1 MSMLTPVLQPPEVKE
16 YLSKGERFIKW
27 DDETA
32 NASPVILR
40 VDPKGFY
47 LYWTYQNKEME
58 ILDITSI
65 RDTRVGRF
73 AKIPKCQKLREVFNL
88 DYPHSTFLLKT
99 LTIVSGPDMVD
110 LTFHN
115 FVSYKE
121 NVGKSWAE
129 DIMAIV
135 RNPLTYNASR
145 YTFLEKILV
154 KLKMQ
159 LNAEGKI
166 PVKNIF
172 QMFPADRKRVEAA
185 LSACHLPKGK
195 NDAINPEDFP
205 ETVYKT
211 FLMNLCPRPEIDEI
225 FTSHHL
231 KAKPYMTKEH
241 LAKFINKKQ
250 RDSRLN
256 DILFPPAK
264 PEQVQSLIEKY
275 EPSGI
280 NIQRGQLSP
289 EGMVWFLCGPE
300 NNVIALD
307 KLVLY
312 QDMTQPLSHY
322 FINSSHNTYLTAGQF
337 SGISSPEMYRQT
349 LLAGCRC
356 VELDCWK
363 GRPPDEEPIITH
375 GFTMTTEILFKDAIE
390 AIAESAFKTSLYPV
404 ILSFEN
410 HVDSPKQQAK
420 MAEYCRTIFG
430 DMLLTEPLEKY
441 PLKPGVPL
449 PSPKDLLG
457 KILIKNKKKQ
467 SVSGKRQNSL
477 KKGRNVEPEVIGQ
490 PAPMDAEDTGDVA
503 EEEPEEE
510 DEQLGNLDEE
520 EIKKMQSDEGTAGL
534 EVTAYEEMSSLVNY
548 IQPIKFDSFEVSAQ
562 KNRSYV
568 ISSFTEL
575 KAYDLLTKFPMQFSK
590 CRYNKRQMSRIY
602 PKGTRM
608 DSSNYMPQMFWNV
621 GCQMVALNFQTMDVP
636 MQQNMALFEFN
647 GQCGYL
653 LKHEFMRRPDKPF
666 DPFSVDRIDVILSGQ
681 FLSDRS
687 VKTYVEVELF
697 GLPRDT
703 KRKYRTKLTSTANS
717 INPVWKEEPFVFE
730 KIMMPELA
738 SLKIVAYEEGGKFI
752 GHRVIPIIAVHSGY
766 HHVCLRSESNMPLT
780 MPSLFV
786 YLEVKDY
793 VPDAWAD
800 LTIALSN
807 PIKFFSLQ
815 DKKSVK
821 LKDGSVERLD
831 MQRNFP
837 SAESNGIPD
846 SSGKFTTPF
855 ANGPAEP
862 QTASLAELQQ
872 MKLFLKLLKKQEK
885 ELKELERKGSKRREE
900 LLQKY
905 SALFSEPIYH
915 GGKKRA
921 IHSRKTQKK
930 RSLTI
935 ADVDTTCANPVVMAE
950 SIDSQVLELKER
962 LKMDLIQLGE
972 EHYDGI
978 RRRKEQHATEQVT
991 KITELAKEKQTAELK
1006 ALKESS
1012 ESNIKDIKKKLE
1024 AKRVDRIQAMMRNT
1038 SDKAAQER
1046 LKKEIN
1052 NSHIQEVVQTIKLVI
1067 EKTARYQ
1074 RKLEEKQADNLR
1086 AIKEK
1091 ESQLQQEA
1099 VAEYEEKLKSLNAE
1113 VQEIMK
1119 NCAKV
1124 VFPEEPEMWNEAVLS
1139 IPKEEQHST
1148 EQLEKKIPVAEVSRL
1163 TIAMPE
1169 PPETETDSNIEERT
1183 SVCAWG
1189 ETTENKTLL
1198 YIILDLQLSRF
1209 AATICLSTS
1218 YPETLALN
1226 PSMHLAIQATFCC
1239 ANTELQ
1245 TIAVLAVPNCS
1256 SYSLAPYFYTGE
1268 LAVEIKDGVR
1278 NGISTRGEA
1287 AFPVKTQSRATAI
1300 TATWAEVET
1309 TLKLKPVIPCSKK
1322 CLFQNPGLLLQPF
1335 LVLKATQTQ
1344 NSIPKALPHIYLRA
1358 ALLGPSCEKGLR
1370 RKAAWKLQT
1379 GTSFLRASIPN
1390 STWSGS
1396 RVSILSKKSL
1406 RTGEVCEKATN
1417 PKIQQISCSTLT
1429 WTAGRQEDG
1438 QRPVDPEVCWKPAV
1452 EQSKTMNSSG
1462 SHSSRWGRLTHQVT
1476 SHYQDCFPNQPLA
1489 VSSSLHPL
1497 RQRRSKEVPQET
1509 CSSKTVFTA
1518 SSAGNSWYGCFT
1530 VIIIRLTSALPL
1542 FQTTLIWGHGND
1554 NSSNPCQQRKAHSTE
1569 TLGRSFLW
1577 SSLCQFTA
1585 LEDCSA
1591 AGGRQRTPPLYV
1603 YLIKKEL
1610 PALLLS
1616 QQCPGIALVHYH
1628 PKGSFELLMSH
1639 NHWVLTGQLPF
1650 HRRVLGKD
1658 GCYALRTSKIQQGLC
1673 SQRARYQLMHKTNK
1687 QTHPT
1692 HAHRTSSLLKSIP
1705 TLPPKLRGNLSC
1717 REFENPLSLWSS
1729 DLSIHKK
1736 KGFLPKLH
1744 RISSLFWE
1752 KHNQPEQLRMARAA
1766 RQLRRATCHITGLQ
1780 PISDELGREEKKKKF
1795 LYNLEQAKGHN
1806 SHASSHMF
1814 V

>member
-32 NASPVILR
+32 SASPVILR

-166 PVKNIF
+166 PVRNIF

-449 PSPKDLLG
+449 PSPQDLLG

-477 KKGRNVEPEVIGQ
+477 KKGRNVEPEIIEQ
-490 PAPMDAEDTGDVA
+490 PTPMDAEDTVWAGDVA

-510 DEQLGNLDEE
+510 EEHLGNLDEE

-575 KAYDLLTKFPMQFSK
+575 KAYDLLTKFPVQFVE
-590 CRYNKRQMSRIY
+590 YNKRQMSRIY

-608 DSSNYMPQMFWNV
+608 DSSNYLPQMFWNV

-653 LKHEFMRRPDKPF
+653 LKHEFMRRPDKQF
-666 DPFSVDRIDVILSGQ
+666 DPFSVDRIDVVVASTLSVTILSGQ

-717 INPVWKEEPFVFE
+717 INPVWKEEAFVFE

-738 SLKIVAYEEGGKFI
+738 SLKIVAWEEGGKFI
-752 GHRVIPIIAVHSGY
+752 GHRVIPVIAVHSGY

-786 YLEVKDY
+786 YLEIKDY

-807 PIKFFSLQ
+807 PIKFFNLQ
-815 DKKSVK
+815 NERSAK
-821 LKDGSVERLD
+821 LKGGSVERLGT
-831 MQRNFP
+831 QRNFP
-837 SAESNGIPD
+837 SAETNGTPD
-846 SSGKFTTPF
+846 ATGKYSTPLP
-855 ANGPAEP
+855 NGPAGAAAFAKDKNMIEVTQIAEP

-885 ELKELERKGSKRREE
+885 ELRELERKGSKRREE

-905 SALFSEPIYH
+905 SVLFLEPGCY
-915 GGKKRA
+915 GGKKKM

-930 RSLTI
+930 RSSATG
-935 ADVDTTCANPVVMAE
+935 DVATCANPVEMAE
-950 SIDSQVLELKER
+950 SIDSRVLELRER
-962 LKMDLIQLGE
+962 LEMDLIQLRE
-972 EHYDGI
+972 EHHDGI
-978 RRRKEQHATEQVT
+978 RRKKEQHATEQVT
-991 KITELAKEKQTAELK
+991 KITELAREKQTAELK

-1024 AKRVDRIQAMMRNT
+1024 AKRVDRIQTMMRNT

-1052 NSHIQEVVQTIKLVI
+1052 NSHIQEVVQTIKLVT

-1074 RKLEEKQADNLR
+1074 QKLEEKQADNLR
-1086 AIKEK
+1086 TIKEK

-1099 VAEYEEKLKSLNAE
+1099 LAEYEEKLKSLNLE
-1113 VQEIMK
+1113 VQEMVKNYMK
-1119 NCAKV
+1119 AG
-1124 VFPEEPEMWNEAVLS
+1124 FLGEPETQKEAVRS
-1139 IPKEEQHST
+1139 IPEGEQGST
-1148 EQLEKKIPVAEVSRL
+1148 GQLEEKIPVAEVSRL
-1163 TIAMPE
+1163 TIATAA
-1169 PPETETDSNIEERT
+1169 PPGAETEVEIEE
-1183 SVCAWG
+1183 
-1189 ETTENKTLL
+1189 
-1198 YIILDLQLSRF
+1198 
-1209 AATICLSTS
+1209 
-1218 YPETLALN
+1218 
-1226 PSMHLAIQATFCC
+1226 
-1239 ANTELQ
+1239 
-1245 TIAVLAVPNCS
+1245 
-1256 SYSLAPYFYTGE
+1256 
-1268 LAVEIKDGVR
+1268 
-1278 NGISTRGEA
+1278 
-1287 AFPVKTQSRATAI
+1287 
-1300 TATWAEVET
+1300 
-1309 TLKLKPVIPCSKK
+1309 
-1322 CLFQNPGLLLQPF
+1322 
-1335 LVLKATQTQ
+1335 
-1344 NSIPKALPHIYLRA
+1344 SI
-1358 ALLGPSCEKGLR
+1358 
-1370 RKAAWKLQT
+1370 
-1379 GTSFLRASIPN
+1379 F
-1390 STWSGS
+1390 
-1396 RVSILSKKSL
+1396 
-1406 RTGEVCEKATN
+1406 
-1417 PKIQQISCSTLT
+1417 
-1429 WTAGRQEDG
+1429 
-1438 QRPVDPEVCWKPAV
+1438 
-1452 EQSKTMNSSG
+1452 
-1462 SHSSRWGRLTHQVT
+1462 
-1476 SHYQDCFPNQPLA
+1476 
-1489 VSSSLHPL
+1489 
-1497 RQRRSKEVPQET
+1497 
-1509 CSSKTVFTA
+1509 
-1518 SSAGNSWYGCFT
+1518 
-1530 VIIIRLTSALPL
+1530 
-1542 FQTTLIWGHGND
+1542 
-1554 NSSNPCQQRKAHSTE
+1554 
-1569 TLGRSFLW
+1569 
-1577 SSLCQFTA
+1577 
-1585 LEDCSA
+1585 
-1591 AGGRQRTPPLYV
+1591 
-1603 YLIKKEL
+1603 
-1610 PALLLS
+1610 
-1616 QQCPGIALVHYH
+1616 
-1628 PKGSFELLMSH
+1628 
-1639 NHWVLTGQLPF
+1639 
-1650 HRRVLGKD
+1650 
-1658 GCYALRTSKIQQGLC
+1658 
-1673 SQRARYQLMHKTNK
+1673 
-1687 QTHPT
+1687 
-1692 HAHRTSSLLKSIP
+1692 
-1705 TLPPKLRGNLSC
+1705 
-1717 REFENPLSLWSS
+1717 
-1729 DLSIHKK
+1729 
-1736 KGFLPKLH
+1736 
-1744 RISSLFWE
+1744 
-1752 KHNQPEQLRMARAA
+1752 
-1766 RQLRRATCHITGLQ
+1766 
-1780 PISDELGREEKKKKF
+1780 
-1795 LYNLEQAKGHN
+1795 
-1806 SHASSHMF
+1806 
-1814 V
+1814 

>member
-1 MSMLTPVLQPPEVKE
+1 MSMLTPALQPPEVKE

-27 DDETA
+27 DD
-32 NASPVILR
+32 
-40 VDPKGFY
+40 
-47 LYWTYQNKEME
+47 EME

-166 PVKNIF
+166 PVRNIF

-467 SVSGKRQNSL
+467 SISGKRQNSL
-477 KKGRNVEPEVIGQ
+477 KKGRNVEPEITEQ
-490 PAPMDAEDTGDVA
+490 PMPMDAEDTGDVV

-510 DEQLGNLDEE
+510 DEHLGNLDEE

-575 KAYDLLTKFPMQFSK
+575 KAYDLLTKFPVQFVE
-590 CRYNKRQMSRIY
+590 YNKRQMSRIY

-653 LKHEFMRRPDKPF
+653 LKHEFMRRPDKQF
-666 DPFSVDRIDVILSGQ
+666 DPFSVDRIDVVVASTLSVTASTNHGAILSGQ

-717 INPVWKEEPFVFE
+717 INPVWKEEAFVFE

-738 SLKIVAYEEGGKFI
+738 SLKIVAWEEGGKFI
-752 GHRVIPIIAVHSGY
+752 GHRVIPVIAVHSGY
-766 HHVCLRSESNMPLT
+766 HHICLRSESNMPLT

-815 DKKSVK
+815 DKRSVK
-821 LKDGSVERLD
+821 LKDGSGERLGT
-831 MQRNFP
+831 QRNFP
-837 SAESNGIPD
+837 SAETNGIPD
-846 SSGKFTTPF
+846 STGKFSAPLS
-855 ANGPAEP
+855 NGPAGAAAFAKEENVIEVMQIAEP
-862 QTASLAELQQ
+862 QTASLAELQRI
-872 MKLFLKLLKKQEK
+872 KVFLKLLKRQEK
-885 ELKELERKGSKRREE
+885 ELRELERRGSKRREE

-905 SALFSEPIYH
+905 SVLFSESVCY
-915 GGKKRA
+915 GGKKRNA
-921 IHSRKTQKK
+921 RKTQKK
-930 RSLTI
+930 RSLI
-935 ADVDTTCANPVVMAE
+935 PGDVGTCADPVEMAE
-950 SIDSQVLELKER
+950 SIDSRVLELRER
-962 LKMDLIQLGE
+962 LEMDLIQLGE
-972 EHYDGI
+972 EHHDGI
-978 RRRKEQHATEQVT
+978 RRKKEQHATEQVM
-991 KITELAKEKQTAELK
+991 KITELAREKQAAELK
-1006 ALKESS
+1006 ALRESS

-1024 AKRVDRIQAMMRNT
+1024 AKRVDRIQTMMRNT

-1052 NSHIQEVVQTIKLVI
+1052 NSHIQDVVQTIKLVT

-1074 RKLEEKQADNLR
+1074 QKLEEKQADNLR
-1086 AIKEK
+1086 TIKEK

-1099 VAEYEEKLKSLNAE
+1099 LAEYEEKLRSLNME
-1113 VQEIMK
+1113 VQEMVK
-1119 NCAKV
+1119 NYAKAG
-1124 VFPEEPEMWNEAVLS
+1124 FPGEPETQKEAVQS
-1139 IPKEEQHST
+1139 VPEGEQGSA
-1148 EQLEKKIPVAEVSRL
+1148 EQLEEKTPVAEVPRL
-1163 TIAMPE
+1163 TTALPE
-1169 PPETETDSNIEERT
+1169 PPGAETDVEIEE
-1183 SVCAWG
+1183 
-1189 ETTENKTLL
+1189 
-1198 YIILDLQLSRF
+1198 
-1209 AATICLSTS
+1209 
-1218 YPETLALN
+1218 
-1226 PSMHLAIQATFCC
+1226 
-1239 ANTELQ
+1239 
-1245 TIAVLAVPNCS
+1245 
-1256 SYSLAPYFYTGE
+1256 
-1268 LAVEIKDGVR
+1268 
-1278 NGISTRGEA
+1278 
-1287 AFPVKTQSRATAI
+1287 
-1300 TATWAEVET
+1300 
-1309 TLKLKPVIPCSKK
+1309 
-1322 CLFQNPGLLLQPF
+1322 
-1335 LVLKATQTQ
+1335 
-1344 NSIPKALPHIYLRA
+1344 
-1358 ALLGPSCEKGLR
+1358 
-1370 RKAAWKLQT
+1370 
-1379 GTSFLRASIPN
+1379 
-1390 STWSGS
+1390 
-1396 RVSILSKKSL
+1396 SIL
-1406 RTGEVCEKATN
+1406 
-1417 PKIQQISCSTLT
+1417 
-1429 WTAGRQEDG
+1429 
-1438 QRPVDPEVCWKPAV
+1438 
-1452 EQSKTMNSSG
+1452 
-1462 SHSSRWGRLTHQVT
+1462 
-1476 SHYQDCFPNQPLA
+1476 
-1489 VSSSLHPL
+1489 
-1497 RQRRSKEVPQET
+1497 
-1509 CSSKTVFTA
+1509 
-1518 SSAGNSWYGCFT
+1518 
-1530 VIIIRLTSALPL
+1530 
-1542 FQTTLIWGHGND
+1542 
-1554 NSSNPCQQRKAHSTE
+1554 
-1569 TLGRSFLW
+1569 
-1577 SSLCQFTA
+1577 
-1585 LEDCSA
+1585 
-1591 AGGRQRTPPLYV
+1591 
-1603 YLIKKEL
+1603 
-1610 PALLLS
+1610 
-1616 QQCPGIALVHYH
+1616 
-1628 PKGSFELLMSH
+1628 
-1639 NHWVLTGQLPF
+1639 
-1650 HRRVLGKD
+1650 
-1658 GCYALRTSKIQQGLC
+1658 
-1673 SQRARYQLMHKTNK
+1673 
-1687 QTHPT
+1687 
-1692 HAHRTSSLLKSIP
+1692 
-1705 TLPPKLRGNLSC
+1705 
-1717 REFENPLSLWSS
+1717 
-1729 DLSIHKK
+1729 
-1736 KGFLPKLH
+1736 
-1744 RISSLFWE
+1744 
-1752 KHNQPEQLRMARAA
+1752 
-1766 RQLRRATCHITGLQ
+1766 
-1780 PISDELGREEKKKKF
+1780 
-1795 LYNLEQAKGHN
+1795 
-1806 SHASSHMF
+1806 
-1814 V
+1814 

>member
-16 YLSKGERFIKW
+16 YLSTGERFIKW

-32 NASPVILR
+32 SASPVILR

-47 LYWTYQNKEME
+47 LYWTYQN
-58 ILDITSI
+58 
-65 RDTRVGRF
+65 
-73 AKIPKCQKLREVFNL
+73 KCQKLREVFNL

-166 PVKNIF
+166 PVRNIF

-307 KLVLY
+307 KLMLY

-477 KKGRNVEPEVIGQ
+477 KKGRNVEPEIIEQ
-490 PAPMDAEDTGDVA
+490 PSPLDAEDTVWAGDVA

-510 DEQLGNLDEE
+510 DEHLGNLDEE

-575 KAYDLLTKFPMQFSK
+575 KACDLLTKFPVQFVE
-590 CRYNKRQMSRIY
+590 YNKRQMSRIY

-653 LKHEFMRRPDKPF
+653 LKHEFMRRPDKQF
-666 DPFSVDRIDVILSGQ
+666 DPFSVDRIDVVVASTLSVTILSGQ

-687 VKTYVEVELF
+687 VKTFVEVELF

-717 INPVWKEEPFVFE
+717 INPVWKEEAFVFE

-738 SLKIVAYEEGGKFI
+738 SLKIAAWEEGGKFI
-752 GHRVIPIIAVHSGY
+752 GHRIIPVVALHSGY

-786 YLEVKDY
+786 YLEIKDY

-815 DKKSVK
+815 DKRSVK
-821 LKDGSVERLD
+821 LKDGSVERPGT
-831 MQRNFP
+831 QRNFP
-837 SAESNGIPD
+837 PAEVNGMPD
-846 SSGKFTTPF
+846 STGKFSTPLS
-855 ANGPAEP
+855 NGPAGAAAFTKDETVTEMTQIAEP
-862 QTASLAELQQ
+862 ETVSLAELQQ

-885 ELKELERKGSKRREE
+885 ELRELERKGSKRREE

-905 SALFSEPIYH
+905 SVLFSESVCY
-915 GGKKRA
+915 GGKKRMM
-921 IHSRKTQKK
+921 HTRKTQKK
-930 RSLTI
+930 RS
-935 ADVDTTCANPVVMAE
+935 VTTGDGGTYANRVEMAE
-950 SIDSQVLELKER
+950 SIDSQVGELRER
-962 LKMDLIQLGE
+962 LEMDLIHLGE
-972 EHYDGI
+972 EHHDGI
-978 RRRKEQHATEQVT
+978 RRKKEQHATEQVT
-991 KITELAKEKQTAELK
+991 KITELAREKQTAELK
-1006 ALKESS
+1006 VLKESS
-1012 ESNIKDIKKKLE
+1012 ESNIKDIKKRLE
-1024 AKRVDRIQAMMRNT
+1024 ARRVERIQTMLRNT

-1052 NSHIQEVVQTIKLVI
+1052 NSHIQEVVQTIKRVT

-1074 RKLEEKQADNLR
+1074 QKLEEKQAENLR

-1091 ESQLQQEA
+1091 ESQLLQE
-1099 VAEYEEKLKSLNAE
+1099 VLAEYEEKLQSLNVE
-1113 VQEIMK
+1113 VQEMVK
-1119 NCAKV
+1119 NYVGAGWAG
-1124 VFPEEPEMWNEAVLS
+1124 EPETHGEAVQS
-1139 IPKEEQHST
+1139 IPEGEQGSAQ
-1148 EQLEKKIPVAEVSRL
+1148 QLEEKMPVAEASML
-1163 TIAMPE
+1163 TIAQPE
-1169 PPETETDSNIEERT
+1169 PPAAET
-1183 SVCAWG
+1183 
-1189 ETTENKTLL
+1189 
-1198 YIILDLQLSRF
+1198 
-1209 AATICLSTS
+1209 
-1218 YPETLALN
+1218 
-1226 PSMHLAIQATFCC
+1226 
-1239 ANTELQ
+1239 
-1245 TIAVLAVPNCS
+1245 
-1256 SYSLAPYFYTGE
+1256 
-1268 LAVEIKDGVR
+1268 AVEIEE
-1278 NGISTRGEA
+1278 S
-1287 AFPVKTQSRATAI
+1287 
-1300 TATWAEVET
+1300 
-1309 TLKLKPVIPCSKK
+1309 KL
-1322 CLFQNPGLLLQPF
+1322 
-1335 LVLKATQTQ
+1335 
-1344 NSIPKALPHIYLRA
+1344 
-1358 ALLGPSCEKGLR
+1358 
-1370 RKAAWKLQT
+1370 
-1379 GTSFLRASIPN
+1379 
-1390 STWSGS
+1390 
-1396 RVSILSKKSL
+1396 
-1406 RTGEVCEKATN
+1406 
-1417 PKIQQISCSTLT
+1417 
-1429 WTAGRQEDG
+1429 
-1438 QRPVDPEVCWKPAV
+1438 
-1452 EQSKTMNSSG
+1452 
-1462 SHSSRWGRLTHQVT
+1462 
-1476 SHYQDCFPNQPLA
+1476 
-1489 VSSSLHPL
+1489 
-1497 RQRRSKEVPQET
+1497 
-1509 CSSKTVFTA
+1509 
-1518 SSAGNSWYGCFT
+1518 
-1530 VIIIRLTSALPL
+1530 
-1542 FQTTLIWGHGND
+1542 
-1554 NSSNPCQQRKAHSTE
+1554 
-1569 TLGRSFLW
+1569 
-1577 SSLCQFTA
+1577 
-1585 LEDCSA
+1585 
-1591 AGGRQRTPPLYV
+1591 
-1603 YLIKKEL
+1603 
-1610 PALLLS
+1610 
-1616 QQCPGIALVHYH
+1616 
-1628 PKGSFELLMSH
+1628 
-1639 NHWVLTGQLPF
+1639 
-1650 HRRVLGKD
+1650 
-1658 GCYALRTSKIQQGLC
+1658 
-1673 SQRARYQLMHKTNK
+1673 
-1687 QTHPT
+1687 
-1692 HAHRTSSLLKSIP
+1692 
-1705 TLPPKLRGNLSC
+1705 
-1717 REFENPLSLWSS
+1717 
-1729 DLSIHKK
+1729 
-1736 KGFLPKLH
+1736 
-1744 RISSLFWE
+1744 
-1752 KHNQPEQLRMARAA
+1752 
-1766 RQLRRATCHITGLQ
+1766 
-1780 PISDELGREEKKKKF
+1780 
-1795 LYNLEQAKGHN
+1795 
-1806 SHASSHMF
+1806 
-1814 V
+1814 

>member
-1 MSMLTPVLQPPEVKE
+1 
-16 YLSKGERFIKW
+16 
-27 DDETA
+27 
-32 NASPVILR
+32 
-40 VDPKGFY
+40 
-47 LYWTYQNKEME
+47 ME

-99 LTIVSGPDMVD
+99 LTVVSGPDMVD

-121 NVGKSWAE
+121 NVGKNWAE

-166 PVKNIF
+166 PVRNIF

-256 DILFPPAK
+256 DVLFPPAK

-307 KLVLY
+307 KLVLN

-430 DMLLTEPLEKY
+430 NMLLTEPLEKY

-449 PSPKDLLG
+449 PSPQDLLG

-467 SVSGKRQNSL
+467 SIAGKRQNSL
-477 KKGRNVEPEVIGQ
+477 KKGRNVEPEITEQ
-490 PAPMDAEDTGDVA
+490 PASMDSEDTVWAGDVA

-510 DEQLGNLDEE
+510 EEQPGNLDEE
-520 EIKKMQSDEGTAGL
+520 EIKKMQSDEGTASL

-548 IQPIKFDSFEVSAQ
+548 VQPIKFDSFEVSSQ

-575 KAYDLLTKFPMQFSK
+575 KAYDLLTKFPLQFVE
-590 CRYNKRQMSRIY
+590 YNKRQMSRIY

-653 LKHEFMRRPDKPF
+653 LKHEFLRRPDKQF
-666 DPFSVDRIDVILSGQ
+666 DPFFVDRTDVVVASTLSVTILSGQ

-717 INPVWKEEPFVFE
+717 INPVWKEEAFVFE

-738 SLKIVAYEEGGKFI
+738 SLKIVAWEEGGKFI
-752 GHRVIPIIAVHSGY
+752 GHRVIPVIAVHSGY

-786 YLEVKDY
+786 YLEIKDY

-815 DKKSVK
+815 DKRSVK
-821 LKDGSVERLD
+821 QKDDSMKTPET
-831 MQRNFP
+831 QRKFL
-837 SAESNGIPD
+837 SAETNGIPD
-846 SSGKFTTPF
+846 TTGKFNTF
-855 ANGPAEP
+855 SNGPAGAVALAKDENVKGTTQIAEP
-862 QTASLAELQQ
+862 QTASLEELQQ

-885 ELKELERKGSKRREE
+885 ELKELERKGSKRKDE
-900 LLQKY
+900 LLQRY
-905 SALFSEPIYH
+905 SALFSAPICH
-915 GGKKRA
+915 GGKKRM
-921 IHSRKTQKK
+921 IYPGKTLKK
-930 RSLTI
+930 KSM
-935 ADVDTTCANPVVMAE
+935 TTDDLGTWANPVEAAE
-950 SIDSQVLELKER
+950 SSDSRVLELRGR
-962 LKMDLIQLGE
+962 LEMDLIQLGE
-972 EHYDGI
+972 EHHDGI
-978 RRRKEQHATEQVT
+978 RKKKEQHATEQVT
-991 KITELAKEKQTAELK
+991 KITELAKEKQAAELK

-1012 ESNIKDIKKKLE
+1012 ESNIKEIKKKME
-1024 AKRVDRIQAMMRNT
+1024 AKRVDRIQTMMRNT

-1052 NSHIQEVVQTIKLVI
+1052 NSHIQEAVQTIKLVTERI
-1067 EKTARYQ
+1067 ARYQ
-1074 RKLEEKQADNLR
+1074 QKLEEKQIDNLKK
-1086 AIKEK
+1086 IKEK

-1099 VAEYEEKLKSLNAE
+1099 LVEYKEKLKSLNME
-1113 VQEIMK
+1113 VQEVVK
-1119 NCAKV
+1119 NYAKAI
-1124 VFPEEPEMWNEAVLS
+1124 FPREAEIQNEAVLS
-1139 IPKEEQHST
+1139 TTEEEQGSA
-1148 EQLEKKIPVAEVSRL
+1148 EQLEEKIPVAAVSRL
-1163 TIAMPE
+1163 TITMAE
-1169 PPETETDSNIEERT
+1169 PSGTE
-1183 SVCAWG
+1183 A
-1189 ETTENKTLL
+1189 
-1198 YIILDLQLSRF
+1198 
-1209 AATICLSTS
+1209 
-1218 YPETLALN
+1218 
-1226 PSMHLAIQATFCC
+1226 
-1239 ANTELQ
+1239 
-1245 TIAVLAVPNCS
+1245 
-1256 SYSLAPYFYTGE
+1256 
-1268 LAVEIKDGVR
+1268 AVEI
-1278 NGISTRGEA
+1278 EE
-1287 AFPVKTQSRATAI
+1287 SR
-1300 TATWAEVET
+1300 
-1309 TLKLKPVIPCSKK
+1309 
-1322 CLFQNPGLLLQPF
+1322 F
-1335 LVLKATQTQ
+1335 
-1344 NSIPKALPHIYLRA
+1344 
-1358 ALLGPSCEKGLR
+1358 
-1370 RKAAWKLQT
+1370 
-1379 GTSFLRASIPN
+1379 
-1390 STWSGS
+1390 
-1396 RVSILSKKSL
+1396 
-1406 RTGEVCEKATN
+1406 
-1417 PKIQQISCSTLT
+1417 
-1429 WTAGRQEDG
+1429 
-1438 QRPVDPEVCWKPAV
+1438 
-1452 EQSKTMNSSG
+1452 
-1462 SHSSRWGRLTHQVT
+1462 
-1476 SHYQDCFPNQPLA
+1476 
-1489 VSSSLHPL
+1489 
-1497 RQRRSKEVPQET
+1497 
-1509 CSSKTVFTA
+1509 
-1518 SSAGNSWYGCFT
+1518 
-1530 VIIIRLTSALPL
+1530 
-1542 FQTTLIWGHGND
+1542 
-1554 NSSNPCQQRKAHSTE
+1554 
-1569 TLGRSFLW
+1569 
-1577 SSLCQFTA
+1577 
-1585 LEDCSA
+1585 
-1591 AGGRQRTPPLYV
+1591 
-1603 YLIKKEL
+1603 
-1610 PALLLS
+1610 
-1616 QQCPGIALVHYH
+1616 
-1628 PKGSFELLMSH
+1628 
-1639 NHWVLTGQLPF
+1639 
-1650 HRRVLGKD
+1650 
-1658 GCYALRTSKIQQGLC
+1658 
-1673 SQRARYQLMHKTNK
+1673 
-1687 QTHPT
+1687 
-1692 HAHRTSSLLKSIP
+1692 
-1705 TLPPKLRGNLSC
+1705 
-1717 REFENPLSLWSS
+1717 
-1729 DLSIHKK
+1729 
-1736 KGFLPKLH
+1736 
-1744 RISSLFWE
+1744 
-1752 KHNQPEQLRMARAA
+1752 
-1766 RQLRRATCHITGLQ
+1766 
-1780 PISDELGREEKKKKF
+1780 
-1795 LYNLEQAKGHN
+1795 
-1806 SHASSHMF
+1806 
-1814 V
+1814 

>member
-1 MSMLTPVLQPPEVKE
+1 MSMLNPVLQPPEVKE

-32 NASPVILR
+32 SASPVILR

-47 LYWTYQNKEME
+47 LYWTNQNKEME

-65 RDTRVGRF
+65 RDTRVGRY

-166 PVKNIF
+166 PVRNIF

-185 LSACHLPKGK
+185 LTACHLPKGK

-307 KLVLY
+307 KLQLY

-457 KILIKNKKKQ
+457 KILIKNKKNQ
-467 SVSGKRQNSL
+467 SISGKRQNSL
-477 KKGRNVEPEVIGQ
+477 KKGRNVEPEIIEQ
-490 PAPMDAEDTGDVA
+490 PAPMDAEVWAGDGA

-510 DEQLGNLDEE
+510 DVLLGNLDEE

-575 KAYDLLTKFPMQFSK
+575 KAYDLLTKFPTQFVE
-590 CRYNKRQMSRIY
+590 YNKRQMSRIY

-653 LKHEFMRRPDKPF
+653 LKHEFMRRPDKQF
-666 DPFSVDRIDVILSGQ
+666 DPFSVDRMDVVVASTLSVTILSGQ

-717 INPVWKEEPFVFE
+717 INPVWKEEAFVFE

-738 SLKIVAYEEGGKFI
+738 SLKIAAWEEGGKFI
-752 GHRVIPIIAVHSGY
+752 GHRVIPVIAVHSGY

-786 YLEVKDY
+786 YLEIKDY

-815 DKKSVK
+815 DKRSVQ
-821 LKDGSVERLD
+821 LKDGSVERLGI
-831 MQRNFP
+831 QRNFP
-837 SAESNGIPD
+837 SAETNGIPD
-846 SSGKFTTPF
+846 STGKFSTPLS
-855 ANGPAEP
+855 NGPAGAAAFAKDENVIEVMQIAEP
-862 QTASLAELQQ
+862 QTASLVELQQ

-885 ELKELERKGSKRREE
+885 ELRELERKGSKRREE

-905 SALFSEPIYH
+905 SVLFSDPVCY
-915 GGKKRA
+915 GCKKRM
-921 IHSRKTQKK
+921 IHTRKTQKK
-930 RSLTI
+930 RSLTTG
-935 ADVDTTCANPVVMAE
+935 DVGTCANPVEMAE
-950 SIDSQVLELKER
+950 SIDSRILELRER
-962 LKMDLIQLGE
+962 LEMDLIHLGE
-972 EHYDGI
+972 EHHDGI
-978 RRRKEQHATEQVT
+978 RRKKEQHATEQVT
-991 KITELAKEKQTAELK
+991 KIIELAREKQTAELK

-1024 AKRVDRIQAMMRNT
+1024 AKRVDRIQTMMRNT

-1052 NSHIQEVVQTIKLVI
+1052 NSHIQEVVQTIKLVTQ
-1067 EKTARYQ
+1067 KTARYQ
-1074 RKLEEKQADNLR
+1074 QKLEEKQADNLR
-1086 AIKEK
+1086 TIKEK

-1099 VAEYEEKLKSLNAE
+1099 LAEYEEKLKMLNME
-1113 VQEIMK
+1113 VQEMVK
-1119 NCAKV
+1119 NYAKPG
-1124 VFPEEPEMWNEAVLS
+1124 FPGEPEMQKEAVQS
-1139 IPKEEQHST
+1139 VPEGEQGST
-1148 EQLEKKIPVAEVSRL
+1148 EQPKDKIPVAEVSRL
-1163 TIAMPE
+1163 TIAVPE
-1169 PPETETDSNIEERT
+1169 PPGAETDVEIEE
-1183 SVCAWG
+1183 
-1189 ETTENKTLL
+1189 
-1198 YIILDLQLSRF
+1198 
-1209 AATICLSTS
+1209 
-1218 YPETLALN
+1218 
-1226 PSMHLAIQATFCC
+1226 
-1239 ANTELQ
+1239 
-1245 TIAVLAVPNCS
+1245 
-1256 SYSLAPYFYTGE
+1256 
-1268 LAVEIKDGVR
+1268 
-1278 NGISTRGEA
+1278 
-1287 AFPVKTQSRATAI
+1287 
-1300 TATWAEVET
+1300 
-1309 TLKLKPVIPCSKK
+1309 
-1322 CLFQNPGLLLQPF
+1322 
-1335 LVLKATQTQ
+1335 
-1344 NSIPKALPHIYLRA
+1344 SI
-1358 ALLGPSCEKGLR
+1358 
-1370 RKAAWKLQT
+1370 
-1379 GTSFLRASIPN
+1379 F
-1390 STWSGS
+1390 
-1396 RVSILSKKSL
+1396 
-1406 RTGEVCEKATN
+1406 
-1417 PKIQQISCSTLT
+1417 
-1429 WTAGRQEDG
+1429 
-1438 QRPVDPEVCWKPAV
+1438 
-1452 EQSKTMNSSG
+1452 
-1462 SHSSRWGRLTHQVT
+1462 
-1476 SHYQDCFPNQPLA
+1476 
-1489 VSSSLHPL
+1489 
-1497 RQRRSKEVPQET
+1497 
-1509 CSSKTVFTA
+1509 
-1518 SSAGNSWYGCFT
+1518 
-1530 VIIIRLTSALPL
+1530 
-1542 FQTTLIWGHGND
+1542 
-1554 NSSNPCQQRKAHSTE
+1554 
-1569 TLGRSFLW
+1569 
-1577 SSLCQFTA
+1577 
-1585 LEDCSA
+1585 
-1591 AGGRQRTPPLYV
+1591 
-1603 YLIKKEL
+1603 
-1610 PALLLS
+1610 
-1616 QQCPGIALVHYH
+1616 
-1628 PKGSFELLMSH
+1628 
-1639 NHWVLTGQLPF
+1639 
-1650 HRRVLGKD
+1650 
-1658 GCYALRTSKIQQGLC
+1658 
-1673 SQRARYQLMHKTNK
+1673 
-1687 QTHPT
+1687 
-1692 HAHRTSSLLKSIP
+1692 
-1705 TLPPKLRGNLSC
+1705 
-1717 REFENPLSLWSS
+1717 
-1729 DLSIHKK
+1729 
-1736 KGFLPKLH
+1736 
-1744 RISSLFWE
+1744 
-1752 KHNQPEQLRMARAA
+1752 
-1766 RQLRRATCHITGLQ
+1766 
-1780 PISDELGREEKKKKF
+1780 
-1795 LYNLEQAKGHN
+1795 
-1806 SHASSHMF
+1806 
-1814 V
+1814 

>member
-1 MSMLTPVLQPPEVKE
+1 MSALTPALQPPEVKE
-16 YLSKGERFIKW
+16 YLCKGERFIKW
-27 DDETA
+27 DD
-32 NASPVILR
+32 
-40 VDPKGFY
+40 
-47 LYWTYQNKEME
+47 EME

-129 DIMAIV
+129 DILAIV

-154 KLKMQ
+154 KLKLQ

-166 PVKNIF
+166 PVRNIF

-205 ETVYKT
+205 EPVYKT

-307 KLVLY
+307 KLMLY

-337 SGISSPEMYRQT
+337 SGISSPEMYRQA

-457 KILIKNKKKQ
+457 KILIKNKKNQ
-467 SVSGKRQNSL
+467 SVSEKRQNSL
-477 KKGRNVEPEVIGQ
+477 KKGRNVEPEITEQ
-490 PAPMDAEDTGDVA
+490 PTPVDAEDTVWAGDVA

-510 DEQLGNLDEE
+510 EEQLENLDEE

-562 KNRSYV
+562 KNQSYV

-575 KAYDLLTKFPMQFSK
+575 KAYDLLSKFPVQFVE
-590 CRYNKRQMSRIY
+590 YNKRQMSRIY

-608 DSSNYMPQMFWNV
+608 DSSNYAPQTFWNV

-653 LKHEFMRRPDKPF
+653 LKHEFLRRPDKHF
-666 DPFSVDRIDVILSGQ
+666 DPFSLDRIDVVVASTLSILSGQ

-717 INPVWKEEPFVFE
+717 INPVWKEEAFVFE

-738 SLKIVAYEEGGKFI
+738 SLKIVAWEEGGKFI
-752 GHRVIPIIAVHSGY
+752 GHRVIPVIAMHSGY

-786 YLEVKDY
+786 FLEVKDY

-807 PIKFFSLQ
+807 PIKFFHVQ
-815 DKKSVK
+815 DKRSVN
-821 LKDGSVERLD
+821 LRNASGESPGT
-831 MQRNFP
+831 QRNIP
-837 SAESNGIPD
+837 SAETNGVPDSAGRLSIPPSNGPT
-846 SSGKFTTPF
+846 GAAAFTRDETVLEVMQM
-855 ANGPAEP
+855 AEP
-862 QTASLAELQQ
+862 ETATLAELQQ
-872 MKLFLKLLKKQEK
+872 MKRFLKLLKRQEK
-885 ELKELERKGSKRREE
+885 ELRELEQKGSKRRVE

-905 SALFSEPIYH
+905 TVLFSEPVCH
-915 GGKKRA
+915 RGKKGM
-921 IHSRKTQKK
+921 IHTRKTQKK
-930 RSLTI
+930 RTV
-935 ADVDTTCANPVVMAE
+935 AQGYVGTCENPVEVAE
-950 SIDSQVLELKER
+950 SIDCQLQELRKRLEL
-962 LKMDLIQLGE
+962 DLIHLGE
-972 EHYDGI
+972 QHHEGI
-978 RRRKEQHATEQVT
+978 CRKKEQHATEQVART
-991 KITELAKEKQTAELK
+991 LELARERQGAELR
-1006 ALKESS
+1006 ALQDRM
-1012 ESNIKDIKKKLE
+1012 ESNIKDIKKRLE
-1024 AKRVDRIQAMMRNT
+1024 AKRVERIQAMLRNT

-1052 NSHIQEVVQTIKLVI
+1052 NSHIQEVVQTIK
-1067 EKTARYQ
+1067 
-1074 RKLEEKQADNLR
+1074 
-1086 AIKEK
+1086 
-1091 ESQLQQEA
+1091 
-1099 VAEYEEKLKSLNAE
+1099 
-1113 VQEIMK
+1113 
-1119 NCAKV
+1119 
-1124 VFPEEPEMWNEAVLS
+1124 
-1139 IPKEEQHST
+1139 
-1148 EQLEKKIPVAEVSRL
+1148 
-1163 TIAMPE
+1163 
-1169 PPETETDSNIEERT
+1169 
-1183 SVCAWG
+1183 
-1189 ETTENKTLL
+1189 
-1198 YIILDLQLSRF
+1198 
-1209 AATICLSTS
+1209 
-1218 YPETLALN
+1218 
-1226 PSMHLAIQATFCC
+1226 
-1239 ANTELQ
+1239 
-1245 TIAVLAVPNCS
+1245 
-1256 SYSLAPYFYTGE
+1256 
-1268 LAVEIKDGVR
+1268 
-1278 NGISTRGEA
+1278 
-1287 AFPVKTQSRATAI
+1287 
-1300 TATWAEVET
+1300 
-1309 TLKLKPVIPCSKK
+1309 
-1322 CLFQNPGLLLQPF
+1322 
-1335 LVLKATQTQ
+1335 
-1344 NSIPKALPHIYLRA
+1344 
-1358 ALLGPSCEKGLR
+1358 
-1370 RKAAWKLQT
+1370 
-1379 GTSFLRASIPN
+1379 
-1390 STWSGS
+1390 
-1396 RVSILSKKSL
+1396 
-1406 RTGEVCEKATN
+1406 
-1417 PKIQQISCSTLT
+1417 
-1429 WTAGRQEDG
+1429 
-1438 QRPVDPEVCWKPAV
+1438 
-1452 EQSKTMNSSG
+1452 
-1462 SHSSRWGRLTHQVT
+1462 
-1476 SHYQDCFPNQPLA
+1476 
-1489 VSSSLHPL
+1489 
-1497 RQRRSKEVPQET
+1497 
-1509 CSSKTVFTA
+1509 
-1518 SSAGNSWYGCFT
+1518 
-1530 VIIIRLTSALPL
+1530 
-1542 FQTTLIWGHGND
+1542 
-1554 NSSNPCQQRKAHSTE
+1554 
-1569 TLGRSFLW
+1569 
-1577 SSLCQFTA
+1577 
-1585 LEDCSA
+1585 
-1591 AGGRQRTPPLYV
+1591 
-1603 YLIKKEL
+1603 
-1610 PALLLS
+1610 
-1616 QQCPGIALVHYH
+1616 
-1628 PKGSFELLMSH
+1628 
-1639 NHWVLTGQLPF
+1639 
-1650 HRRVLGKD
+1650 
-1658 GCYALRTSKIQQGLC
+1658 
-1673 SQRARYQLMHKTNK
+1673 
-1687 QTHPT
+1687 
-1692 HAHRTSSLLKSIP
+1692 
-1705 TLPPKLRGNLSC
+1705 
-1717 REFENPLSLWSS
+1717 
-1729 DLSIHKK
+1729 
-1736 KGFLPKLH
+1736 
-1744 RISSLFWE
+1744 
-1752 KHNQPEQLRMARAA
+1752 
-1766 RQLRRATCHITGLQ
+1766 
-1780 PISDELGREEKKKKF
+1780 
-1795 LYNLEQAKGHN
+1795 
-1806 SHASSHMF
+1806 
-1814 V
+1814 

>member
-1 MSMLTPVLQPPEVKE
+1 MSMLNPVLQPPEVKE
-16 YLSKGERFIKW
+16 YLSKGERFIRW

-32 NASPVILR
+32 SASPVILR

-65 RDTRVGRF
+65 RDTRVGRY

-166 PVKNIF
+166 PVRNIF

-185 LSACHLPKGK
+185 LTACHLPKGK

-307 KLVLY
+307 KLQLY

-457 KILIKNKKKQ
+457 KILIKNKKNQ
-467 SVSGKRQNSL
+467 SISGKRQNSL
-477 KKGRNVEPEVIGQ
+477 KKGRNVEPEIVEQ
-490 PAPMDAEDTGDVA
+490 PAPMDAEVWAGDVA

-510 DEQLGNLDEE
+510 DVLLGNLDEE

-575 KAYDLLTKFPMQFSK
+575 KAYDLLTKFPTQFVE
-590 CRYNKRQMSRIY
+590 YNKRQMSRIY

-653 LKHEFMRRPDKPF
+653 LKHEFMRRPDKQF
-666 DPFSVDRIDVILSGQ
+666 DPFSVDRMDVVVASTLSVTILSGQ

-717 INPVWKEEPFVFE
+717 INPVWKEEAFVFE

-738 SLKIVAYEEGGKFI
+738 SLKIAAWEEGGKFI
-752 GHRVIPIIAVHSGY
+752 GHRVIPVIAVHSGY

-786 YLEVKDY
+786 YLEIKDY

-815 DKKSVK
+815 DKRSVQ
-821 LKDGSVERLD
+821 LKDGSVERLGT
-831 MQRNFP
+831 QRNFP
-837 SAESNGIPD
+837 SAETNGIPD
-846 SSGKFTTPF
+846 STGKFSTPLS
-855 ANGPAEP
+855 NGPAGAAAFAKDENVIEVMQIAEP
-862 QTASLAELQQ
+862 QTASLVELQQ

-885 ELKELERKGSKRREE
+885 ELRELERKGSKRREE

-905 SALFSEPIYH
+905 SVLFSDPVCY
-915 GGKKRA
+915 GCKKRM
-921 IHSRKTQKK
+921 IHTRKTQKK
-930 RSLTI
+930 RSLTTG
-935 ADVDTTCANPVVMAE
+935 DVGTCANPVEMAE
-950 SIDSQVLELKER
+950 SIDSRILELRER
-962 LKMDLIQLGE
+962 LEMDLIHLGE
-972 EHYDGI
+972 EHHDGI
-978 RRRKEQHATEQVT
+978 RRKKEQHATEQVT
-991 KITELAKEKQTAELK
+991 KIIELAREKQTAELK

-1024 AKRVDRIQAMMRNT
+1024 AKRVDRIQTMMRNT
-1038 SDKAAQER
+1038 SDKVAQER

-1052 NSHIQEVVQTIKLVI
+1052 NSHIQEVVQTIKLVTQ
-1067 EKTARYQ
+1067 KTAMYQ
-1074 RKLEEKQADNLR
+1074 QKLEEKQADNLR
-1086 AIKEK
+1086 TIKEK

-1099 VAEYEEKLKSLNAE
+1099 LAEYEEKLKTLNME
-1113 VQEIMK
+1113 VQEMVK
-1119 NCAKV
+1119 NYAKPG
-1124 VFPEEPEMWNEAVLS
+1124 FPGEPEMQKEAVQS
-1139 IPKEEQHST
+1139 VPEGEQGST
-1148 EQLEKKIPVAEVSRL
+1148 EQLKEKIPVVEVSRL
-1163 TIAMPE
+1163 TIAVPE
-1169 PPETETDSNIEERT
+1169 PPGAETDVEIEE
-1183 SVCAWG
+1183 
-1189 ETTENKTLL
+1189 
-1198 YIILDLQLSRF
+1198 
-1209 AATICLSTS
+1209 
-1218 YPETLALN
+1218 
-1226 PSMHLAIQATFCC
+1226 
-1239 ANTELQ
+1239 
-1245 TIAVLAVPNCS
+1245 
-1256 SYSLAPYFYTGE
+1256 
-1268 LAVEIKDGVR
+1268 
-1278 NGISTRGEA
+1278 
-1287 AFPVKTQSRATAI
+1287 
-1300 TATWAEVET
+1300 
-1309 TLKLKPVIPCSKK
+1309 
-1322 CLFQNPGLLLQPF
+1322 
-1335 LVLKATQTQ
+1335 
-1344 NSIPKALPHIYLRA
+1344 SI
-1358 ALLGPSCEKGLR
+1358 
-1370 RKAAWKLQT
+1370 
-1379 GTSFLRASIPN
+1379 F
-1390 STWSGS
+1390 
-1396 RVSILSKKSL
+1396 
-1406 RTGEVCEKATN
+1406 
-1417 PKIQQISCSTLT
+1417 
-1429 WTAGRQEDG
+1429 
-1438 QRPVDPEVCWKPAV
+1438 
-1452 EQSKTMNSSG
+1452 
-1462 SHSSRWGRLTHQVT
+1462 
-1476 SHYQDCFPNQPLA
+1476 
-1489 VSSSLHPL
+1489 
-1497 RQRRSKEVPQET
+1497 
-1509 CSSKTVFTA
+1509 
-1518 SSAGNSWYGCFT
+1518 
-1530 VIIIRLTSALPL
+1530 
-1542 FQTTLIWGHGND
+1542 
-1554 NSSNPCQQRKAHSTE
+1554 
-1569 TLGRSFLW
+1569 
-1577 SSLCQFTA
+1577 
-1585 LEDCSA
+1585 
-1591 AGGRQRTPPLYV
+1591 
-1603 YLIKKEL
+1603 
-1610 PALLLS
+1610 
-1616 QQCPGIALVHYH
+1616 
-1628 PKGSFELLMSH
+1628 
-1639 NHWVLTGQLPF
+1639 
-1650 HRRVLGKD
+1650 
-1658 GCYALRTSKIQQGLC
+1658 
-1673 SQRARYQLMHKTNK
+1673 
-1687 QTHPT
+1687 
-1692 HAHRTSSLLKSIP
+1692 
-1705 TLPPKLRGNLSC
+1705 
-1717 REFENPLSLWSS
+1717 
-1729 DLSIHKK
+1729 
-1736 KGFLPKLH
+1736 
-1744 RISSLFWE
+1744 
-1752 KHNQPEQLRMARAA
+1752 
-1766 RQLRRATCHITGLQ
+1766 
-1780 PISDELGREEKKKKF
+1780 
-1795 LYNLEQAKGHN
+1795 
-1806 SHASSHMF
+1806 
-1814 V
+1814 

>member
-1 MSMLTPVLQPPEVKE
+1 MSMLNPVLQPPEVKE

-32 NASPVILR
+32 SASPVILR

-65 RDTRVGRF
+65 RDTRVGRY

-166 PVKNIF
+166 PVRNIF

-185 LSACHLPKGK
+185 LTACHLPKGK

-307 KLVLY
+307 KLQLY

-457 KILIKNKKKQ
+457 KILIKNKKNQ
-467 SVSGKRQNSL
+467 SISGKRQNSL
-477 KKGRNVEPEVIGQ
+477 KKGRNVEPEIIEQ
-490 PAPMDAEDTGDVA
+490 PAPMDAEVWAGDVA

-510 DEQLGNLDEE
+510 DVLLGNLDEE

-575 KAYDLLTKFPMQFSK
+575 KAYDLLTKFPTQFVE
-590 CRYNKRQMSRIY
+590 YNKRQMSRIY

-653 LKHEFMRRPDKPF
+653 LKHEFMRRPDKQF
-666 DPFSVDRIDVILSGQ
+666 DPFSVDRMDVVVASTLSVTILSGQ

-717 INPVWKEEPFVFE
+717 INPVWKEEAFVFE

-738 SLKIVAYEEGGKFI
+738 SLKIAAWEEGGKFI
-752 GHRVIPIIAVHSGY
+752 GHRVIPVIAVHSGY

-786 YLEVKDY
+786 YLEIKDY

-815 DKKSVK
+815 DKRSVQ
-821 LKDGSVERLD
+821 LKDGSVERLGT
-831 MQRNFP
+831 QRNFP
-837 SAESNGIPD
+837 SAETNGIPD
-846 SSGKFTTPF
+846 STGKFSTPLS
-855 ANGPAEP
+855 NGPAGAAAFAKDENVIEVMQIADP
-862 QTASLAELQQ
+862 VCY
-872 MKLFLKLLKKQEK
+872 
-885 ELKELERKGSKRREE
+885 GC
-900 LLQKY
+900 
-905 SALFSEPIYH
+905 
-915 GGKKRA
+915 KKRM
-921 IHSRKTQKK
+921 IHTRKTQKK
-930 RSLTI
+930 RSLTTG
-935 ADVDTTCANPVVMAE
+935 DVGTCANPVEMAE
-950 SIDSQVLELKER
+950 SIDSRILELRER
-962 LKMDLIQLGE
+962 LEMDLIHLGE
-972 EHYDGI
+972 EHHDGI
-978 RRRKEQHATEQVT
+978 RRKKEQHATEQVT
-991 KITELAKEKQTAELK
+991 KIIELAREKQTAELK

-1024 AKRVDRIQAMMRNT
+1024 AKRVDRIQTMMRNT

-1052 NSHIQEVVQTIKLVI
+1052 NSHIQEVVQTIKLVTQ
-1067 EKTARYQ
+1067 KTAMYQ
-1074 RKLEEKQADNLR
+1074 QKLEEKQADNLR
-1086 AIKEK
+1086 TIKEK

-1099 VAEYEEKLKSLNAE
+1099 LAEYEEKLKTLSME
-1113 VQEIMK
+1113 VQEMVK
-1119 NCAKV
+1119 NYAKLG
-1124 VFPEEPEMWNEAVLS
+1124 FPGEPEMQKEAVQS
-1139 IPKEEQHST
+1139 IPEGEQGST
-1148 EQLEKKIPVAEVSRL
+1148 EQLKDKIPVAEVSRL
-1163 TIAMPE
+1163 TIAVPE
-1169 PPETETDSNIEERT
+1169 PPGAETDVEIEE
-1183 SVCAWG
+1183 
-1189 ETTENKTLL
+1189 
-1198 YIILDLQLSRF
+1198 
-1209 AATICLSTS
+1209 
-1218 YPETLALN
+1218 
-1226 PSMHLAIQATFCC
+1226 
-1239 ANTELQ
+1239 
-1245 TIAVLAVPNCS
+1245 
-1256 SYSLAPYFYTGE
+1256 
-1268 LAVEIKDGVR
+1268 
-1278 NGISTRGEA
+1278 
-1287 AFPVKTQSRATAI
+1287 
-1300 TATWAEVET
+1300 
-1309 TLKLKPVIPCSKK
+1309 
-1322 CLFQNPGLLLQPF
+1322 
-1335 LVLKATQTQ
+1335 
-1344 NSIPKALPHIYLRA
+1344 SI
-1358 ALLGPSCEKGLR
+1358 
-1370 RKAAWKLQT
+1370 
-1379 GTSFLRASIPN
+1379 F
-1390 STWSGS
+1390 
-1396 RVSILSKKSL
+1396 
-1406 RTGEVCEKATN
+1406 
-1417 PKIQQISCSTLT
+1417 
-1429 WTAGRQEDG
+1429 
-1438 QRPVDPEVCWKPAV
+1438 
-1452 EQSKTMNSSG
+1452 
-1462 SHSSRWGRLTHQVT
+1462 
-1476 SHYQDCFPNQPLA
+1476 
-1489 VSSSLHPL
+1489 
-1497 RQRRSKEVPQET
+1497 
-1509 CSSKTVFTA
+1509 
-1518 SSAGNSWYGCFT
+1518 
-1530 VIIIRLTSALPL
+1530 
-1542 FQTTLIWGHGND
+1542 
-1554 NSSNPCQQRKAHSTE
+1554 
-1569 TLGRSFLW
+1569 
-1577 SSLCQFTA
+1577 
-1585 LEDCSA
+1585 
-1591 AGGRQRTPPLYV
+1591 
-1603 YLIKKEL
+1603 
-1610 PALLLS
+1610 
-1616 QQCPGIALVHYH
+1616 
-1628 PKGSFELLMSH
+1628 
-1639 NHWVLTGQLPF
+1639 
-1650 HRRVLGKD
+1650 
-1658 GCYALRTSKIQQGLC
+1658 
-1673 SQRARYQLMHKTNK
+1673 
-1687 QTHPT
+1687 
-1692 HAHRTSSLLKSIP
+1692 
-1705 TLPPKLRGNLSC
+1705 
-1717 REFENPLSLWSS
+1717 
-1729 DLSIHKK
+1729 
-1736 KGFLPKLH
+1736 
-1744 RISSLFWE
+1744 
-1752 KHNQPEQLRMARAA
+1752 
-1766 RQLRRATCHITGLQ
+1766 
-1780 PISDELGREEKKKKF
+1780 
-1795 LYNLEQAKGHN
+1795 
-1806 SHASSHMF
+1806 
-1814 V
+1814 

>member
-1 MSMLTPVLQPPEVKE
+1 MSMLNPVLQPPEVKE

-27 DDETA
+27 DDE
-32 NASPVILR
+32 
-40 VDPKGFY
+40 
-47 LYWTYQNKEME
+47 ME

-65 RDTRVGRF
+65 RDTRVGRY

-166 PVKNIF
+166 PVRNIF

-185 LSACHLPKGK
+185 LTACHLPKGK

-307 KLVLY
+307 KLQLY

-457 KILIKNKKKQ
+457 KILIKNKKNQ
-467 SVSGKRQNSL
+467 SISGKRQNSL
-477 KKGRNVEPEVIGQ
+477 KKGRNVEPEIIEQ
-490 PAPMDAEDTGDVA
+490 PAPMDAEGTVWAGDVA

-510 DEQLGNLDEE
+510 DVLLGNLDEE

-575 KAYDLLTKFPMQFSK
+575 KAYDLLTKFPTQFVE
-590 CRYNKRQMSRIY
+590 YNKRQMSRIY

-653 LKHEFMRRPDKPF
+653 LKHEFMRRPDKQF
-666 DPFSVDRIDVILSGQ
+666 DPFSVDRMDVVVASTLSVTASTNHGAILSGQ

-717 INPVWKEEPFVFE
+717 INPVWKEEAFVFE

-738 SLKIVAYEEGGKFI
+738 SLKIAAWEEGGKFI
-752 GHRVIPIIAVHSGY
+752 GHRVIPVIAVHSGY

-786 YLEVKDY
+786 YLEIKDY

-815 DKKSVK
+815 DKRSVQ
-821 LKDGSVERLD
+821 LKDGSVERFGT
-831 MQRNFP
+831 QRNFP
-837 SAESNGIPD
+837 SAETNGIPD
-846 SSGKFTTPF
+846 STGKFSTPLS
-855 ANGPAEP
+855 NGPAGAAAFAKDENVIEVMQIAEP
-862 QTASLAELQQ
+862 QTASLVELQQ

-885 ELKELERKGSKRREE
+885 ELRELERKGSKRREE

-905 SALFSEPIYH
+905 SVLFSDPVCY
-915 GGKKRA
+915 GCKKRM
-921 IHSRKTQKK
+921 IHTRKTQKK
-930 RSLTI
+930 RSLTTG
-935 ADVDTTCANPVVMAE
+935 DVGTCANPVEMAE
-950 SIDSQVLELKER
+950 SIDSRILELRER
-962 LKMDLIQLGE
+962 LEMDLIHLGE
-972 EHYDGI
+972 EHHDEI
-978 RRRKEQHATEQVT
+978 RRKKEQHATEQVT
-991 KITELAKEKQTAELK
+991 KIIELAREKQTAELK

-1024 AKRVDRIQAMMRNT
+1024 AKRVDRIQTMMRNT

-1052 NSHIQEVVQTIKLVI
+1052 NSHIQEVVQTIKLVTQ
-1067 EKTARYQ
+1067 KTARYQ
-1074 RKLEEKQADNLR
+1074 QKLEEKQADNLR
-1086 AIKEK
+1086 TIKEK

-1099 VAEYEEKLKSLNAE
+1099 LAEYEEKLKTLNME
-1113 VQEIMK
+1113 VQEMVK
-1119 NCAKV
+1119 NYAKPG
-1124 VFPEEPEMWNEAVLS
+1124 FHGEPETQKEAVQS
-1139 IPKEEQHST
+1139 VPEGGQGST
-1148 EQLEKKIPVAEVSRL
+1148 EQLKDKIPVAEVSRL
-1163 TIAMPE
+1163 TIAVPE
-1169 PPETETDSNIEERT
+1169 PPGAETDVEIEE
-1183 SVCAWG
+1183 
-1189 ETTENKTLL
+1189 
-1198 YIILDLQLSRF
+1198 
-1209 AATICLSTS
+1209 
-1218 YPETLALN
+1218 
-1226 PSMHLAIQATFCC
+1226 
-1239 ANTELQ
+1239 
-1245 TIAVLAVPNCS
+1245 
-1256 SYSLAPYFYTGE
+1256 
-1268 LAVEIKDGVR
+1268 
-1278 NGISTRGEA
+1278 
-1287 AFPVKTQSRATAI
+1287 
-1300 TATWAEVET
+1300 
-1309 TLKLKPVIPCSKK
+1309 
-1322 CLFQNPGLLLQPF
+1322 
-1335 LVLKATQTQ
+1335 
-1344 NSIPKALPHIYLRA
+1344 SI
-1358 ALLGPSCEKGLR
+1358 
-1370 RKAAWKLQT
+1370 
-1379 GTSFLRASIPN
+1379 
-1390 STWSGS
+1390 
-1396 RVSILSKKSL
+1396 
-1406 RTGEVCEKATN
+1406 
-1417 PKIQQISCSTLT
+1417 
-1429 WTAGRQEDG
+1429 
-1438 QRPVDPEVCWKPAV
+1438 
-1452 EQSKTMNSSG
+1452 
-1462 SHSSRWGRLTHQVT
+1462 
-1476 SHYQDCFPNQPLA
+1476 
-1489 VSSSLHPL
+1489 
-1497 RQRRSKEVPQET
+1497 
-1509 CSSKTVFTA
+1509 
-1518 SSAGNSWYGCFT
+1518 
-1530 VIIIRLTSALPL
+1530 
-1542 FQTTLIWGHGND
+1542 
-1554 NSSNPCQQRKAHSTE
+1554 
-1569 TLGRSFLW
+1569 
-1577 SSLCQFTA
+1577 
-1585 LEDCSA
+1585 
-1591 AGGRQRTPPLYV
+1591 
-1603 YLIKKEL
+1603 
-1610 PALLLS
+1610 
-1616 QQCPGIALVHYH
+1616 
-1628 PKGSFELLMSH
+1628 
-1639 NHWVLTGQLPF
+1639 
-1650 HRRVLGKD
+1650 
-1658 GCYALRTSKIQQGLC
+1658 
-1673 SQRARYQLMHKTNK
+1673 
-1687 QTHPT
+1687 
-1692 HAHRTSSLLKSIP
+1692 
-1705 TLPPKLRGNLSC
+1705 
-1717 REFENPLSLWSS
+1717 
-1729 DLSIHKK
+1729 
-1736 KGFLPKLH
+1736 
-1744 RISSLFWE
+1744 
-1752 KHNQPEQLRMARAA
+1752 
-1766 RQLRRATCHITGLQ
+1766 
-1780 PISDELGREEKKKKF
+1780 
-1795 LYNLEQAKGHN
+1795 
-1806 SHASSHMF
+1806 
-1814 V
+1814 

>member
-1 MSMLTPVLQPPEVKE
+1 MSVLTPVLQPPEVKE
-16 YLSKGERFIKW
+16 YLCKGERFIKW

-32 NASPVILR
+32 SASPVILR

-47 LYWTYQNKEME
+47 VYWTHQNKEME

-65 RDTRVGRF
+65 RDTRVGKF

-121 NVGKSWAE
+121 NVGKSWAD
-129 DIMAIV
+129 DILAIV

-166 PVKNIF
+166 PVRNIF

-205 ETVYKT
+205 EPVYKT

-256 DILFPPAK
+256 DSLFPPAR

-300 NNVIALD
+300 NNVVALD
-307 KLVLY
+307 KLLLY

-337 SGISSPEMYRQT
+337 SGISSPEMYRQA

-430 DMLLTEPLEKY
+430 DMLLTEPLEKH

-457 KILIKNKKKQ
+457 KILIKNKKNQ
-467 SVSGKRQNSL
+467 SVCGKRQNSL
-477 KKGRNVEPEVIGQ
+477 KKGKNVEPEIIEQ
-490 PAPMDAEDTGDVA
+490 PTPVDAEDSVWAGDVA

-575 KAYDLLTKFPMQFSK
+575 KAYDLLSKFPVQFVE
-590 CRYNKRQMSRIY
+590 YNKRQMSRIY

-608 DSSNYMPQMFWNV
+608 DSSNYLPQMFWNV

-653 LKHEFMRRPDKPF
+653 LKHEFLRRPDKHF
-666 DPFSVDRIDVILSGQ
+666 DPFSLDRMDVVVASTLSVTILSGQ
-681 FLSDRS
+681 FLSERS
-687 VKTYVEVELF
+687 VRTYVEVELF

-717 INPVWKEEPFVFE
+717 INPVWKEEAFVFE

-738 SLKIVAYEEGGKFI
+738 SLKIVAWEEGGKFI
-752 GHRVIPIIAVHSGY
+752 GHRIIPVIAMHSGY

-786 YLEVKDY
+786 FLEVKDY

-807 PIKFFSLQ
+807 PIKFFNMQ
-815 DKKSVK
+815 DKRSVK
-821 LKDGSVERLD
+821 LKDAAGERPGT
-831 MQRNFP
+831 QRNVP
-837 SAESNGIPD
+837 SAETNGVPDSAGKHSIPPSNG
-846 SSGKFTTPF
+846 STGAAAF
-855 ANGPAEP
+855 ARNETVLEVMQMAEP
-862 QTASLAELQQ
+862 ETATLAELQQ
-872 MKLFLKLLKKQEK
+872 MKRFLKLLKRQEK
-885 ELKELERKGSKRREE
+885 ELRELEQKGSKRKEE

-905 SALFSEPIYH
+905 SVLFSESICH
-915 GGKKRA
+915 EGKKSM
-921 IHSRKTQKK
+921 IHMRKTQKK
-930 RSLTI
+930 RSVTQGT
-935 ADVDTTCANPVVMAE
+935 VGTCANPMEVAE
-950 SIDSQVLELKER
+950 SVDRRLLELRER
-962 LKMDLIQLGE
+962 LELDLVHLGQ
-972 EHYDGI
+972 EHHESI
-978 RRRKEQHATEQVT
+978 RRKKEQHATEQVAR
-991 KITELAKEKQTAELK
+991 ILELAREKQGAELRALRDTAE
-1006 ALKESS
+1006 
-1012 ESNIKDIKKKLE
+1012 SNVKDIKKRLE
-1024 AKRVDRIQAMMRNT
+1024 ARRVERIHALLRNT

-1046 LKKEIN
+1046 SKKEIN
-1052 NSHIQEVVQTIKLVI
+1052 NSHIQEVVQTIKRVTERTRRL
-1067 EKTARYQ
+1067 Q
-1074 RKLEEKQADNLR
+1074 QKLEEKQAERLR
-1086 AIKEK
+1086 SIRET
-1091 ESQLQQEA
+1091 ESQLQQQALE
-1099 VAEYEEKLKSLNAE
+1099 EYEEKVRALNME
-1113 VQEIMK
+1113 VQEMVK
-1119 NCAKV
+1119 NYTKAG
-1124 VFPEEPEMWNEAVLS
+1124 FPAEPRTGQAGQSVPEGERGS
-1139 IPKEEQHST
+1139 PD
-1148 EQLEKKIPVAEVSRL
+1148 QLETNVPVAEVSGL
-1163 TIAMPE
+1163 TLAMPE
-1169 PPETETDSNIEERT
+1169 LPGAGTDVEIEE
-1183 SVCAWG
+1183 SV
-1189 ETTENKTLL
+1189 
-1198 YIILDLQLSRF
+1198 F
-1209 AATICLSTS
+1209 
-1218 YPETLALN
+1218 
-1226 PSMHLAIQATFCC
+1226 
-1239 ANTELQ
+1239 
-1245 TIAVLAVPNCS
+1245 
-1256 SYSLAPYFYTGE
+1256 
-1268 LAVEIKDGVR
+1268 
-1278 NGISTRGEA
+1278 
-1287 AFPVKTQSRATAI
+1287 
-1300 TATWAEVET
+1300 
-1309 TLKLKPVIPCSKK
+1309 
-1322 CLFQNPGLLLQPF
+1322 
-1335 LVLKATQTQ
+1335 
-1344 NSIPKALPHIYLRA
+1344 
-1358 ALLGPSCEKGLR
+1358 
-1370 RKAAWKLQT
+1370 
-1379 GTSFLRASIPN
+1379 
-1390 STWSGS
+1390 
-1396 RVSILSKKSL
+1396 
-1406 RTGEVCEKATN
+1406 
-1417 PKIQQISCSTLT
+1417 
-1429 WTAGRQEDG
+1429 
-1438 QRPVDPEVCWKPAV
+1438 
-1452 EQSKTMNSSG
+1452 
-1462 SHSSRWGRLTHQVT
+1462 
-1476 SHYQDCFPNQPLA
+1476 
-1489 VSSSLHPL
+1489 
-1497 RQRRSKEVPQET
+1497 
-1509 CSSKTVFTA
+1509 
-1518 SSAGNSWYGCFT
+1518 
-1530 VIIIRLTSALPL
+1530 
-1542 FQTTLIWGHGND
+1542 
-1554 NSSNPCQQRKAHSTE
+1554 
-1569 TLGRSFLW
+1569 
-1577 SSLCQFTA
+1577 
-1585 LEDCSA
+1585 
-1591 AGGRQRTPPLYV
+1591 
-1603 YLIKKEL
+1603 
-1610 PALLLS
+1610 
-1616 QQCPGIALVHYH
+1616 
-1628 PKGSFELLMSH
+1628 
-1639 NHWVLTGQLPF
+1639 
-1650 HRRVLGKD
+1650 
-1658 GCYALRTSKIQQGLC
+1658 
-1673 SQRARYQLMHKTNK
+1673 
-1687 QTHPT
+1687 
-1692 HAHRTSSLLKSIP
+1692 
-1705 TLPPKLRGNLSC
+1705 
-1717 REFENPLSLWSS
+1717 
-1729 DLSIHKK
+1729 
-1736 KGFLPKLH
+1736 
-1744 RISSLFWE
+1744 
-1752 KHNQPEQLRMARAA
+1752 
-1766 RQLRRATCHITGLQ
+1766 
-1780 PISDELGREEKKKKF
+1780 
-1795 LYNLEQAKGHN
+1795 
-1806 SHASSHMF
+1806 
-1814 V
+1814 

>member
-1 MSMLTPVLQPPEVKE
+1 MSMLSPVLQPPEVKE
-16 YLSKGERFIKW
+16 YLCKGERFIKW
-27 DDETA
+27 DD
-32 NASPVILR
+32 
-40 VDPKGFY
+40 
-47 LYWTYQNKEME
+47 EME

-99 LTIVSGPDMVD
+99 LTVVSGPDMVD

-129 DIMAIV
+129 DILAIV

-154 KLKMQ
+154 KLKLQ

-166 PVKNIF
+166 PVRNIF

-205 ETVYKT
+205 EPVYKT

-280 NIQRGQLSP
+280 NVQRGQLSP

-307 KLVLY
+307 KLMLY

-457 KILIKNKKKQ
+457 KILIKNKKNQ
-467 SVSGKRQNSL
+467 SVSEKRQNSL
-477 KKGRNVEPEVIGQ
+477 KKGRNVEPEIIEQ
-490 PAPMDAEDTGDVA
+490 PTPVDAEDTVWAGDVA

-510 DEQLGNLDEE
+510 DEQLQNLDEE

-562 KNRSYV
+562 KNQSYV

-575 KAYDLLTKFPMQFSK
+575 KAYDLLSKFPVQFVE
-590 CRYNKRQMSRIY
+590 YNKRQMSRVY

-608 DSSNYMPQMFWNV
+608 DSSNYPPQSFWNV
-621 GCQMVALNFQTMDVP
+621 GCQMVALNFQTTDVP

-653 LKHEFMRRPDKPF
+653 LKHEFMRRPDKHF
-666 DPFSVDRIDVILSGQ
+666 DPFSLDRMDVVVASTLSVTASTALAPILSGQ

-717 INPVWKEEPFVFE
+717 INPVWKEEAFVFE

-738 SLKIVAYEEGGKFI
+738 SLKIVAWEEGGKFI
-752 GHRVIPIIAVHSGY
+752 GHRVIPVVAMHSGY

-786 YLEVKDY
+786 FLEVKDY

-807 PIKFFSLQ
+807 PIKFFHLQ
-815 DKKSVK
+815 DKRSVK
-821 LKDGSVERLD
+821 LRDASGEVSFSRFLFPEAACVDSGWNHGAFLCLCSLLQSPGT
-831 MQRNFP
+831 QRNGP
-837 SAESNGIPD
+837 SAESNGVPD
-846 SSGKFTTPF
+846 SAGRHSIPPS
-855 ANGPAEP
+855 NGPTGGFPRASKANILSCVSEP
-862 QTASLAELQQ
+862 ETATLAELQQ
-872 MKLFLKLLKKQEK
+872 MKRFLKLLKRQEK
-885 ELKELERKGSKRREE
+885 ELRELEQKGNKRREE

-905 SALFSEPIYH
+905 TVLFSEPMCH
-915 GGKKRA
+915 RGKKGM
-921 IHSRKTQKK
+921 IHTRKTQKK
-930 RSLTI
+930 RT
-935 ADVDTTCANPVVMAE
+935 DVGTCANPVEVAE
-950 SIDSQVLELKER
+950 SVDRQLQELRKRLEL
-962 LKMDLIQLGE
+962 DLMHLGE
-972 EHYDGI
+972 QHHEGI
-978 RRRKEQHATEQVT
+978 CRKKEQHATEQVAR
-991 KITELAKEKQTAELK
+991 ILELAREKQGAELRV
-1006 ALKESS
+1006 LRDTT
-1012 ESNIKDIKKKLE
+1012 ESNIKDIKRRLE
-1024 AKRVDRIQAMMRNT
+1024 AKRVERIQAMLRNT

-1046 LKKEIN
+1046 LKKEMN
-1052 NSHIQEVVQTIKLVI
+1052 NSHIQEVVQTIKRVT
-1067 EKTARYQ
+1067 EKMGRLQ
-1074 RKLEEKQADNLR
+1074 QKLEEKQAERLR
-1086 AIKEK
+1086 SIQEM
-1091 ESQLQQEA
+1091 ESQLQQQA
-1099 VAEYEEKLKSLNAE
+1099 LVEYEEKLRALSTE
-1113 VQEIMK
+1113 V
-1119 NCAKV
+1119 
-1124 VFPEEPEMWNEAVLS
+1124 PEMVNNYTKATFPAEPQTGKQAGRS
-1139 IPKEEQHST
+1139 TPEGEQGPAA
-1148 EQLEKKIPVAEVSRL
+1148 QLEANVPVAVVSRL
-1163 TIAMPE
+1163 TVAVPE
-1169 PPETETDSNIEERT
+1169 PSGAGTDREIEE
-1183 SVCAWG
+1183 SV
-1189 ETTENKTLL
+1189 
-1198 YIILDLQLSRF
+1198 F
-1209 AATICLSTS
+1209 
-1218 YPETLALN
+1218 
-1226 PSMHLAIQATFCC
+1226 
-1239 ANTELQ
+1239 
-1245 TIAVLAVPNCS
+1245 
-1256 SYSLAPYFYTGE
+1256 
-1268 LAVEIKDGVR
+1268 
-1278 NGISTRGEA
+1278 
-1287 AFPVKTQSRATAI
+1287 
-1300 TATWAEVET
+1300 
-1309 TLKLKPVIPCSKK
+1309 
-1322 CLFQNPGLLLQPF
+1322 
-1335 LVLKATQTQ
+1335 
-1344 NSIPKALPHIYLRA
+1344 
-1358 ALLGPSCEKGLR
+1358 
-1370 RKAAWKLQT
+1370 
-1379 GTSFLRASIPN
+1379 
-1390 STWSGS
+1390 
-1396 RVSILSKKSL
+1396 
-1406 RTGEVCEKATN
+1406 
-1417 PKIQQISCSTLT
+1417 
-1429 WTAGRQEDG
+1429 
-1438 QRPVDPEVCWKPAV
+1438 
-1452 EQSKTMNSSG
+1452 
-1462 SHSSRWGRLTHQVT
+1462 
-1476 SHYQDCFPNQPLA
+1476 
-1489 VSSSLHPL
+1489 
-1497 RQRRSKEVPQET
+1497 
-1509 CSSKTVFTA
+1509 
-1518 SSAGNSWYGCFT
+1518 
-1530 VIIIRLTSALPL
+1530 
-1542 FQTTLIWGHGND
+1542 
-1554 NSSNPCQQRKAHSTE
+1554 
-1569 TLGRSFLW
+1569 
-1577 SSLCQFTA
+1577 
-1585 LEDCSA
+1585 
-1591 AGGRQRTPPLYV
+1591 
-1603 YLIKKEL
+1603 
-1610 PALLLS
+1610 
-1616 QQCPGIALVHYH
+1616 
-1628 PKGSFELLMSH
+1628 
-1639 NHWVLTGQLPF
+1639 
-1650 HRRVLGKD
+1650 
-1658 GCYALRTSKIQQGLC
+1658 
-1673 SQRARYQLMHKTNK
+1673 
-1687 QTHPT
+1687 
-1692 HAHRTSSLLKSIP
+1692 
-1705 TLPPKLRGNLSC
+1705 
-1717 REFENPLSLWSS
+1717 
-1729 DLSIHKK
+1729 
-1736 KGFLPKLH
+1736 
-1744 RISSLFWE
+1744 
-1752 KHNQPEQLRMARAA
+1752 
-1766 RQLRRATCHITGLQ
+1766 
-1780 PISDELGREEKKKKF
+1780 
-1795 LYNLEQAKGHN
+1795 
-1806 SHASSHMF
+1806 
-1814 V
+1814 

>member
-27 DDETA
+27 DDE
-32 NASPVILR
+32 
-40 VDPKGFY
+40 
-47 LYWTYQNKEME
+47 ME

-73 AKIPKCQKLREVFNL
+73 AKIPKSQKLREVFNL

-129 DIMAIV
+129 DILAIV

-154 KLKMQ
+154 KLKLQ

-166 PVKNIF
+166 PVRNIF

-205 ETVYKT
+205 EPVYKT

-264 PEQVQSLIEKY
+264 PEQVQNLIEKY

-307 KLVLY
+307 KLMLY

-457 KILIKNKKKQ
+457 KILIKNKKNQ
-467 SVSGKRQNSL
+467 SVSEKRQNSL
-477 KKGRNVEPEVIGQ
+477 KKGRNVEPEIIEQ
-490 PAPMDAEDTGDVA
+490 PTPVDAEDTVWAGDVA

-510 DEQLGNLDEE
+510 DEQLENLDEE

-562 KNRSYV
+562 KNQSYV

-575 KAYDLLTKFPMQFSK
+575 KAYDLLSKFPVQFVE
-590 CRYNKRQMSRIY
+590 YNKRQMSRIY

-608 DSSNYMPQMFWNV
+608 DSSNYAPQTFWNV

-653 LKHEFMRRPDKPF
+653 LKHEFMRRPDKHF
-666 DPFSVDRIDVILSGQ
+666 DPFSLDRIDVVVASTLSILSGQ

-717 INPVWKEEPFVFE
+717 INPVWKEEAFVFE

-738 SLKIVAYEEGGKFI
+738 SLKIVAWEEGGKFI
-752 GHRVIPIIAVHSGY
+752 GHRVIPVIAMHSGY

-786 YLEVKDY
+786 FLEVKDY

-807 PIKFFSLQ
+807 PIKFFHLQ
-815 DKKSVK
+815 DKRSVK
-821 LKDGSVERLD
+821 LRDASGESPGT
-831 MQRNFP
+831 QRNVP
-837 SAESNGIPD
+837 SAETNGVPDSAGKTSIPSSNGPTAGGEMLWE
-846 SSGKFTTPF
+846 SKHPLFCV
-855 ANGPAEP
+855 AEP
-862 QTASLAELQQ
+862 ETATLAELQQ
-872 MKLFLKLLKKQEK
+872 MKRFLKLLKRQEK
-885 ELKELERKGSKRREE
+885 ELRELEQKGSKRREE

-905 SALFSEPIYH
+905 SVLFSEPVCYR
-915 GGKKRA
+915 GKKGM
-921 IHSRKTQKK
+921 IHTRKTQKK
-930 RSLTI
+930 SVTQG
-935 ADVDTTCANPVVMAE
+935 AVGTPGNPVEVAKG
-950 SIDSQVLELKER
+950 IDRRLQELRKRLEL
-962 LKMDLIQLGE
+962 DLIHLGE
-972 EHYDGI
+972 QHHEGI
-978 RRRKEQHATEQVT
+978 CRKKEQHATEQVAR
-991 KITELAKEKQTAELK
+991 ILELARDKQGAELR
-1006 ALKESS
+1006 ALQDTA
-1012 ESNIKDIKKKLE
+1012 ESNIKDIKKRLE
-1024 AKRVDRIQAMMRNT
+1024 AKRVERIQAMLRNT

-1052 NSHIQEVVQTIKLVI
+1052 NSHIQEVVQTIKRVT
-1067 EKTARYQ
+1067 EKMGRFQ
-1074 RKLEEKQADNLR
+1074 QKLEEKQVECLQS
-1086 AIKEK
+1086 IKER
-1091 ESQLQQEA
+1091 ESQLQQQA
-1099 VAEYEEKLKSLNAE
+1099 LVEYEEKLRALNIE
-1113 VQEIMK
+1113 VQEMVK
-1119 NCAKV
+1119 NYTKANL
-1124 VFPEEPEMWNEAVLS
+1124 PAEPHTGKQAGLS
-1139 IPKEEQHST
+1139 IPEGEQGSAAR
-1148 EQLEKKIPVAEVSRL
+1148 LEANTPVAVVSRL
-1163 TIAMPE
+1163 TLAMPK
-1169 PPETETDSNIEERT
+1169 PPGAGTDVEIEE
-1183 SVCAWG
+1183 
-1189 ETTENKTLL
+1189 
-1198 YIILDLQLSRF
+1198 
-1209 AATICLSTS
+1209 
-1218 YPETLALN
+1218 
-1226 PSMHLAIQATFCC
+1226 
-1239 ANTELQ
+1239 
-1245 TIAVLAVPNCS
+1245 
-1256 SYSLAPYFYTGE
+1256 
-1268 LAVEIKDGVR
+1268 
-1278 NGISTRGEA
+1278 
-1287 AFPVKTQSRATAI
+1287 
-1300 TATWAEVET
+1300 
-1309 TLKLKPVIPCSKK
+1309 
-1322 CLFQNPGLLLQPF
+1322 
-1335 LVLKATQTQ
+1335 
-1344 NSIPKALPHIYLRA
+1344 SI
-1358 ALLGPSCEKGLR
+1358 
-1370 RKAAWKLQT
+1370 
-1379 GTSFLRASIPN
+1379 F
-1390 STWSGS
+1390 
-1396 RVSILSKKSL
+1396 
-1406 RTGEVCEKATN
+1406 
-1417 PKIQQISCSTLT
+1417 
-1429 WTAGRQEDG
+1429 
-1438 QRPVDPEVCWKPAV
+1438 
-1452 EQSKTMNSSG
+1452 
-1462 SHSSRWGRLTHQVT
+1462 
-1476 SHYQDCFPNQPLA
+1476 
-1489 VSSSLHPL
+1489 
-1497 RQRRSKEVPQET
+1497 
-1509 CSSKTVFTA
+1509 
-1518 SSAGNSWYGCFT
+1518 
-1530 VIIIRLTSALPL
+1530 
-1542 FQTTLIWGHGND
+1542 
-1554 NSSNPCQQRKAHSTE
+1554 
-1569 TLGRSFLW
+1569 
-1577 SSLCQFTA
+1577 
-1585 LEDCSA
+1585 
-1591 AGGRQRTPPLYV
+1591 
-1603 YLIKKEL
+1603 
-1610 PALLLS
+1610 
-1616 QQCPGIALVHYH
+1616 
-1628 PKGSFELLMSH
+1628 
-1639 NHWVLTGQLPF
+1639 
-1650 HRRVLGKD
+1650 
-1658 GCYALRTSKIQQGLC
+1658 
-1673 SQRARYQLMHKTNK
+1673 
-1687 QTHPT
+1687 
-1692 HAHRTSSLLKSIP
+1692 
-1705 TLPPKLRGNLSC
+1705 
-1717 REFENPLSLWSS
+1717 
-1729 DLSIHKK
+1729 
-1736 KGFLPKLH
+1736 
-1744 RISSLFWE
+1744 
-1752 KHNQPEQLRMARAA
+1752 
-1766 RQLRRATCHITGLQ
+1766 
-1780 PISDELGREEKKKKF
+1780 
-1795 LYNLEQAKGHN
+1795 
-1806 SHASSHMF
+1806 
-1814 V
+1814 

>member
-1 MSMLTPVLQPPEVKE
+1 MSMLNPVLQPPEVKE

-32 NASPVILR
+32 SASPVILR

-65 RDTRVGRF
+65 RDTRVGRY

-166 PVKNIF
+166 PVRNIF

-185 LSACHLPKGK
+185 LTACHLPKGK

-307 KLVLY
+307 KLQLY

-449 PSPKDLLG
+449 PSPMDLLG
-457 KILIKNKKKQ
+457 KILIKNKKNQ
-467 SVSGKRQNSL
+467 SISGKRQNSL
-477 KKGRNVEPEVIGQ
+477 KKGRNVEPEIIEQ
-490 PAPMDAEDTGDVA
+490 PAPMDAEVWAGDVA

-510 DEQLGNLDEE
+510 DVLLGNLDEE

-575 KAYDLLTKFPMQFSK
+575 KAYDLLTKFPTQFVE
-590 CRYNKRQMSRIY
+590 YNKRQMSRIY

-653 LKHEFMRRPDKPF
+653 LKHEFMRRPDKQF
-666 DPFSVDRIDVILSGQ
+666 DPFSVDRMDVVVASTLSVTILSGQ

-717 INPVWKEEPFVFE
+717 INPVWKEEAFVFE

-738 SLKIVAYEEGGKFI
+738 SLKIVAWEEGGKFI
-752 GHRVIPIIAVHSGY
+752 GHRVIPVIAVHSGY

-786 YLEVKDY
+786 FLEIKDY

-815 DKKSVK
+815 DKRSVQ
-821 LKDGSVERLD
+821 LKDGSVERLGT
-831 MQRNFP
+831 QRNFP
-837 SAESNGIPD
+837 SAETNGIPD
-846 SSGKFTTPF
+846 STGKFSTPLS
-855 ANGPAEP
+855 NGPAGAAAFAKDENVIEMMQIAEP
-862 QTASLAELQQ
+862 QTASLVELQQ

-885 ELKELERKGSKRREE
+885 ELRELERKGSKRREE

-905 SALFSEPIYH
+905 SVLFSDPVCY
-915 GGKKRA
+915 GCKRRMM
-921 IHSRKTQKK
+921 HTRRTQKK
-930 RSLTI
+930 RSLTTG
-935 ADVDTTCANPVVMAE
+935 DVGTCANPVEMAE
-950 SIDSQVLELKER
+950 SIDSRILELRER
-962 LKMDLIQLGE
+962 LEMDLIHLGE
-972 EHYDGI
+972 EHHDGI
-978 RRRKEQHATEQVT
+978 RRKKEQHATEQVT
-991 KITELAKEKQTAELK
+991 KIIELAREKQTAELK

-1024 AKRVDRIQAMMRNT
+1024 AKRVDRIQTMMRNT

-1052 NSHIQEVVQTIKLVI
+1052 NSHIQEVVQTIKLVTQ
-1067 EKTARYQ
+1067 KTAMYQ
-1074 RKLEEKQADNLR
+1074 QKLEEKQADNLR
-1086 AIKEK
+1086 TIKEK

-1099 VAEYEEKLKSLNAE
+1099 LAEYEEKLKTLTME
-1113 VQEIMK
+1113 VQEMVK
-1119 NCAKV
+1119 NYVKPG
-1124 VFPEEPEMWNEAVLS
+1124 FPGEPEMQKEAVQS
-1139 IPKEEQHST
+1139 IPEGEQGST
-1148 EQLEKKIPVAEVSRL
+1148 EQLKDKIPVTEVSRL
-1163 TIAMPE
+1163 TIAVPE
-1169 PPETETDSNIEERT
+1169 PPGAETDVEIEE
-1183 SVCAWG
+1183 
-1189 ETTENKTLL
+1189 
-1198 YIILDLQLSRF
+1198 SRF
-1209 AATICLSTS
+1209 
-1218 YPETLALN
+1218 
-1226 PSMHLAIQATFCC
+1226 
-1239 ANTELQ
+1239 
-1245 TIAVLAVPNCS
+1245 
-1256 SYSLAPYFYTGE
+1256 
-1268 LAVEIKDGVR
+1268 
-1278 NGISTRGEA
+1278 
-1287 AFPVKTQSRATAI
+1287 
-1300 TATWAEVET
+1300 
-1309 TLKLKPVIPCSKK
+1309 
-1322 CLFQNPGLLLQPF
+1322 
-1335 LVLKATQTQ
+1335 
-1344 NSIPKALPHIYLRA
+1344 
-1358 ALLGPSCEKGLR
+1358 
-1370 RKAAWKLQT
+1370 
-1379 GTSFLRASIPN
+1379 
-1390 STWSGS
+1390 
-1396 RVSILSKKSL
+1396 
-1406 RTGEVCEKATN
+1406 
-1417 PKIQQISCSTLT
+1417 
-1429 WTAGRQEDG
+1429 
-1438 QRPVDPEVCWKPAV
+1438 
-1452 EQSKTMNSSG
+1452 
-1462 SHSSRWGRLTHQVT
+1462 
-1476 SHYQDCFPNQPLA
+1476 
-1489 VSSSLHPL
+1489 
-1497 RQRRSKEVPQET
+1497 
-1509 CSSKTVFTA
+1509 
-1518 SSAGNSWYGCFT
+1518 
-1530 VIIIRLTSALPL
+1530 
-1542 FQTTLIWGHGND
+1542 
-1554 NSSNPCQQRKAHSTE
+1554 
-1569 TLGRSFLW
+1569 
-1577 SSLCQFTA
+1577 
-1585 LEDCSA
+1585 
-1591 AGGRQRTPPLYV
+1591 
-1603 YLIKKEL
+1603 
-1610 PALLLS
+1610 
-1616 QQCPGIALVHYH
+1616 
-1628 PKGSFELLMSH
+1628 
-1639 NHWVLTGQLPF
+1639 
-1650 HRRVLGKD
+1650 
-1658 GCYALRTSKIQQGLC
+1658 
-1673 SQRARYQLMHKTNK
+1673 
-1687 QTHPT
+1687 
-1692 HAHRTSSLLKSIP
+1692 
-1705 TLPPKLRGNLSC
+1705 
-1717 REFENPLSLWSS
+1717 
-1729 DLSIHKK
+1729 
-1736 KGFLPKLH
+1736 
-1744 RISSLFWE
+1744 
-1752 KHNQPEQLRMARAA
+1752 
-1766 RQLRRATCHITGLQ
+1766 
-1780 PISDELGREEKKKKF
+1780 
-1795 LYNLEQAKGHN
+1795 
-1806 SHASSHMF
+1806 
-1814 V
+1814 

>member
-27 DDETA
+27 DD
-32 NASPVILR
+32 
-40 VDPKGFY
+40 
-47 LYWTYQNKEME
+47 EME

-129 DIMAIV
+129 DILAIV

-154 KLKMQ
+154 KLKLQ

-166 PVKNIF
+166 PVRNIF
-172 QMFPADRKRVEAA
+172 QIFPADRKRVEAA

-205 ETVYKT
+205 EPVYKT
-211 FLMNLCPRPEIDEI
+211 FLMNLCPRPEVDEI

-300 NNVIALD
+300 NNVVALD
-307 KLVLY
+307 KLMLY

-457 KILIKNKKKQ
+457 KILIKNKKNQ
-467 SVSGKRQNSL
+467 SVSEKRQNSL
-477 KKGRNVEPEVIGQ
+477 KKGRNVEPEIIEQ
-490 PAPMDAEDTGDVA
+490 PTPVDAEDTVWAGDVA
-503 EEEPEEE
+503 EEEPEDE
-510 DEQLGNLDEE
+510 DEQLEHLDEE

-562 KNRSYV
+562 KNQSYV

-575 KAYDLLTKFPMQFSK
+575 KAYDLLSKFPVQFVE
-590 CRYNKRQMSRIY
+590 YNKRQMSRIY

-608 DSSNYMPQMFWNV
+608 DSSNYAPQTFWNV

-653 LKHEFMRRPDKPF
+653 LKHEFLRRPDKHF
-666 DPFSVDRIDVILSGQ
+666 DPFSLDRIDVVVASTLSILSGQ

-717 INPVWKEEPFVFE
+717 INPVWKEEAFVFE

-738 SLKIVAYEEGGKFI
+738 SLKIVAWEEGGKFI
-752 GHRVIPIIAVHSGY
+752 GHRVIPVIAMHSGY

-786 YLEVKDY
+786 FLELKDY

-807 PIKFFSLQ
+807 PIKFFHLQ
-815 DKKSVK
+815 DKRSVT
-821 LKDGSVERLD
+821 LRDASGESPGT
-831 MQRNFP
+831 QRNVP
-837 SAESNGIPD
+837 SAETNGVPDSAGKHSIPPSNGPT
-846 SSGKFTTPF
+846 GER
-855 ANGPAEP
+855 ANILFCVPEP
-862 QTASLAELQQ
+862 ETATLAELQQ
-872 MKLFLKLLKKQEK
+872 MKRFLKLLKRQEK
-885 ELKELERKGSKRREE
+885 ELRELQQKGSKRREE

-905 SALFSEPIYH
+905 TVLFSEPICH
-915 GGKKRA
+915 GGKKGM
-921 IHSRKTQKK
+921 IHTRKTQKK
-930 RSLTI
+930 RSV
-935 ADVDTTCANPVVMAE
+935 AQGDVGTCANPVEVAE
-950 SIDSQVLELKER
+950 SIDCRLQELRKRLEL
-962 LKMDLIQLGE
+962 DLIHLGE
-972 EHYDGI
+972 QHHEGI
-978 RRRKEQHATEQVT
+978 CRKKEQHATEQVAR
-991 KITELAKEKQTAELK
+991 ILELAREKQGAELR
-1006 ALKESS
+1006 ALRDTA
-1012 ESNIKDIKKKLE
+1012 ESNIKDIKKRLE
-1024 AKRVDRIQAMMRNT
+1024 AKRVERIQAMLRNT

-1052 NSHIQEVVQTIKLVI
+1052 NSHIQEVVQTIKRVT
-1067 EKTARYQ
+1067 EKMGRFQ
-1074 RKLEEKQADNLR
+1074 QKLEEKQAERLR
-1086 AIKEK
+1086 SIKER
-1091 ESQLQQEA
+1091 ESQLQQQA
-1099 VAEYEEKLKSLNAE
+1099 LLEYKENLRALNTE
-1113 VQEIMK
+1113 VQEMLK
-1119 NCAKV
+1119 NCTKAT
-1124 VFPEEPEMWNEAVLS
+1124 FPAEPWTGKQAGRS
-1139 IPKEEQHST
+1139 IPEAEQGSAAQV
-1148 EQLEKKIPVAEVSRL
+1148 EANIPVPVVSR
-1163 TIAMPE
+1163 
-1169 PPETETDSNIEERT
+1169 PPGAGTDVEIEE
-1183 SVCAWG
+1183 
-1189 ETTENKTLL
+1189 
-1198 YIILDLQLSRF
+1198 
-1209 AATICLSTS
+1209 
-1218 YPETLALN
+1218 
-1226 PSMHLAIQATFCC
+1226 
-1239 ANTELQ
+1239 
-1245 TIAVLAVPNCS
+1245 
-1256 SYSLAPYFYTGE
+1256 
-1268 LAVEIKDGVR
+1268 
-1278 NGISTRGEA
+1278 
-1287 AFPVKTQSRATAI
+1287 
-1300 TATWAEVET
+1300 
-1309 TLKLKPVIPCSKK
+1309 
-1322 CLFQNPGLLLQPF
+1322 
-1335 LVLKATQTQ
+1335 
-1344 NSIPKALPHIYLRA
+1344 SI
-1358 ALLGPSCEKGLR
+1358 
-1370 RKAAWKLQT
+1370 
-1379 GTSFLRASIPN
+1379 F
-1390 STWSGS
+1390 
-1396 RVSILSKKSL
+1396 
-1406 RTGEVCEKATN
+1406 
-1417 PKIQQISCSTLT
+1417 
-1429 WTAGRQEDG
+1429 
-1438 QRPVDPEVCWKPAV
+1438 
-1452 EQSKTMNSSG
+1452 
-1462 SHSSRWGRLTHQVT
+1462 
-1476 SHYQDCFPNQPLA
+1476 
-1489 VSSSLHPL
+1489 
-1497 RQRRSKEVPQET
+1497 
-1509 CSSKTVFTA
+1509 
-1518 SSAGNSWYGCFT
+1518 
-1530 VIIIRLTSALPL
+1530 
-1542 FQTTLIWGHGND
+1542 
-1554 NSSNPCQQRKAHSTE
+1554 
-1569 TLGRSFLW
+1569 
-1577 SSLCQFTA
+1577 
-1585 LEDCSA
+1585 
-1591 AGGRQRTPPLYV
+1591 
-1603 YLIKKEL
+1603 
-1610 PALLLS
+1610 
-1616 QQCPGIALVHYH
+1616 
-1628 PKGSFELLMSH
+1628 
-1639 NHWVLTGQLPF
+1639 
-1650 HRRVLGKD
+1650 
-1658 GCYALRTSKIQQGLC
+1658 
-1673 SQRARYQLMHKTNK
+1673 
-1687 QTHPT
+1687 
-1692 HAHRTSSLLKSIP
+1692 
-1705 TLPPKLRGNLSC
+1705 
-1717 REFENPLSLWSS
+1717 
-1729 DLSIHKK
+1729 
-1736 KGFLPKLH
+1736 
-1744 RISSLFWE
+1744 
-1752 KHNQPEQLRMARAA
+1752 
-1766 RQLRRATCHITGLQ
+1766 
-1780 PISDELGREEKKKKF
+1780 
-1795 LYNLEQAKGHN
+1795 
-1806 SHASSHMF
+1806 
-1814 V
+1814 